1 MYELGSVFKSF
12 TFAMALDCG
21 AVTMNDRFDATSAIR
36 VGRFTIND
44 FHGKHRVL
52 TVPEVFI
59 YSSNVGTAR
68 MALKVGA
75 EGQQEYLKRFGFF
88 DGAATRNCRRS
99 ASRSSRRSGPT

>member
-1 MYELGSVFKSF
+1 
-12 TFAMALDCG
+12 
-21 AVTMNDRFDATSAIR
+21 MNDRIDATSAIR

-59 YSSNVGTAR
+59 YSSNIGAAR

-75 EGQQEYLKRFGFF
+75 EGQQAYLKRFGFF
-88 DGAATRNCRRS
+88 DEARRPNCRRS
-99 ASRSSRRSGPT
+99 ASRSSRRSGRT